1 MKEMLVLL
9 MVLLLISSIY
19 ALCEEGQIDI
29 NSAPLEEMM
38 KIKHL
43 GGEGIIA
50 RRVIENR
57 TFNSLDDL
65 TRVKGIANWT
75 LSRIKQ
81 EGLACVDEETP
92 EESEEQN
99 ETEKAIDDKNDL
111 KDEKIIVNDFKE
123 ESNIKKPIT
132 FDTISLNPKDIKS
145 SNGEEKSEKSNSN
158 YAIYGFI
165 AFCILIAV
173 LFILKIRRKK
183 FSEFI

>member
-1 MKEMLVLL
+1 MKEILVLL
-9 MVLLLISSIY
+9 IVLLLISGIY
-19 ALCEEGQIDI
+19 AQCSETQININTASAEELTGIKYI
-29 NSAPLEEMM
+29 GEVRAEE
-38 KIKHL
+38 
-43 GGEGIIA
+43 IITL
-50 RRVIENR
+50 RPFQSV
-57 TFNSLDDL
+57 DDL